1 MPTNPTPMNP
11 VPMNPVP
18 RTPPPP
24 HHRNDGHEA
33 GFASLELVVLTPV
46 LLLMLLLVVG
56 VGRLTHGRQ
65 IANQAAAA
73 AARAAALDADPAQ
86 AQQDGQQQAHQILS
100 QAGISCHSFTATV
113 DTSDFTAGGQ
123 VSVQVVC
130 VTSLSDL
137 GLVGFP
143 GAKTL
148 TASASA
154 PLEQLRDFGAS

>member
-1 MPTNPTPMNP
+1 MPITQ
-11 VPMNPVP
+11 
-18 RTPPPP
+18 RE
-24 HHRNDGHEA
+24 RRRQDNDRQA

-46 LLLMLLLVVG
+46 LLVMLLLVVG
-56 VGRLTHGRQ
+56 FGRLTHGRQ
-65 IANQAAAA
+65 IADQAAAA
-73 AARAAALDADPAQ
+73 AVRAAALDNDPVHARE
-86 AQQDGQQQAHQILS
+86 DGQQQAREILS

-113 DTSDFTAGGQ
+113 DTSDFVAGGH
-123 VSVQVVC
+123 VSVHIVC

-154 PLEQLRDFGAS
+154 PLEQFREFGAG